1 MNLSRKDVSLL
12 DNNSSKRNDG
22 GFLVRFVNK
31 TIDVVLRALRLTKY
45 REQIVYLF
53 VGGGTT
59 VVDWLVF
66 ALLFALLP
74 DLSHLPFF
82 NLFPNAIAYTAA
94 WAAAVLFAYWASKYF
109 VFVDAEQTKGYA
121 QFFKFV
127 ASRVFTLVLC
137 LVTEFVFVTL
147 LHVNELI
154 VKYAI
159 CTVLNIV
166 INYITSKLLV
176 FKKKKAEN

>member
-1 MNLSRKDVSLL
+1 V
-12 DNNSSKRNDG
+12 DNHSPQKKDG
-22 GFLVRFVNK
+22 GFLVRFVNR
-31 TIDVVLRALRLTKY
+31 TIDVVLKALRLTKY

-59 VVDWLVF
+59 AVDWVVF

-82 NLFPNAIAYTAA
+82 RSFPNAIAYTAA
-94 WAAAVLFAYWASKYF
+94 WAAAVLFAFWASKYF
-109 VFVDAEQTKGYA
+109 VFVEAEKSGGFS
-121 QFFKFV
+121 QFLRFV
-127 ASRVFTLVLC
+127 ASRVFTLLLC
-137 LVTEFVFVTL
+137 LATEFVFVTL
-147 LHVNELI
+147 LHVGELI

-166 INYITSKLLV
+166 INYLTSKLLV
-176 FKKKKAEN
+176 FKKKKVEN

>member
-1 MNLSRKDVSLL
+1 M
-12 DNNSSKRNDG
+12 DNNSPQKNGDG

-31 TIDVVLRALRLTKY
+31 VIDIVLQALHLTKY

-59 VVDWLVF
+59 VVDWVVF
-66 ALLFALLP
+66 ALLFAFLP

-82 NLFPNAIAYTAA
+82 SSFPNAIAYTAA
-94 WAAAVLFAYWASKYF
+94 WAAAVLFAFWASKYF
-109 VFVDAEQTKGYA
+109 VFVEAEKTGGA
-121 QFFKFV
+121 SQFLRFV

-137 LVTEFVFVTL
+137 LATEFIFVTL

-176 FKKKKAEN
+176 FKKKKNEN

>member
-1 MNLSRKDVSLL
+1 M
-12 DNNSSKRNDG
+12 DNNTPKRTDG

-31 TIDVVLRALRLTKY
+31 TIDVVLKALRLTKY

-59 VVDWLVF
+59 VVDWVVF
-66 ALLFALLP
+66 ALLFAFLP

-82 NLFPNAIAYTAA
+82 NAFPNAIAYTVA
-94 WAAAVLFAYWASKYF
+94 WAAAVLFAFWASKYF
-109 VFVDAEQTKGYA
+109 VFVDAEKTKGSS

-147 LHVNELI
+147 LHVGELI
-154 VKYAI
+154 VKYAV

-176 FKKKKAEN
+176 FKKKNIEN

>member
-1 MNLSRKDVSLL
+1 L
-12 DNNSSKRNDG
+12 DNQSPKRTDG

-31 TIDVVLRALRLTKY
+31 TIDVVLKALHLTKY

-59 VVDWLVF
+59 VVDWVVF

-82 NLFPNAIAYTAA
+82 NSFPNAIAYTAA

-109 VFVDAEQTKGYA
+109 VFVEADKTKGFS
-121 QFFKFV
+121 QFLKFV

-176 FKKKKAEN
+176 FKKKKLEN

>member
-1 MNLSRKDVSLL
+1 M
-12 DNNSSKRNDG
+12 DNNSTNRNDG
-22 GFLVRFVNK
+22 GLLVRFVNK
-31 TIDVVLRALRLTKY
+31 TIDLVLKALRLTKY

-59 VVDWLVF
+59 VVDWVVF
-66 ALLFALLP
+66 AILFALLP

-82 NLFPNAIAYTAA
+82 NIFPNAIAYTAA

-109 VFVDAEQTKGYA
+109 VFVEAEQTKGA
-121 QFFKFV
+121 VQFFKFV
-127 ASRVFTLVLC
+127 ASRVFTLLLC
-137 LVTEFVFVTL
+137 LLTEFVFVTL

-176 FKKKKAEN
+176 FKKKKTEN

>member
-1 MNLSRKDVSLL
+1 M
-12 DNNSSKRNDG
+12 DNNSKKRTDG
-22 GFLVRFVNK
+22 GFFVRFVNK
-31 TIDVVLRALRLTKY
+31 VIDVVLQALHLTKY

-59 VVDWLVF
+59 VVDWVVF
-66 ALLFALLP
+66 AILFALLP

-82 NLFPNAIAYTAA
+82 NIFPNAIAYTAA

-109 VFVDAEQTKGYA
+109 VFVEAEQTNGSS

-127 ASRVFTLVLC
+127 ASRVFTLLLC
-137 LVTEFVFVTL
+137 LATEFVFVTL

-176 FKKKKAEN
+176 FKKKKTEN

>member
-1 MNLSRKDVSLL
+1 M
-12 DNNSSKRNDG
+12 DNNTPKRTDG

-31 TIDVVLRALRLTKY
+31 TIDVVLKALHLTKY

-59 VVDWLVF
+59 VVDWVVF
-66 ALLFALLP
+66 ALLFAFLP

-82 NLFPNAIAYTAA
+82 NAFPNAIAYTVA
-94 WAAAVLFAYWASKYF
+94 WAAAVLFAFWASKYF
-109 VFVDAEQTKGYA
+109 VFVEAEKTKGFS

-127 ASRVFTLVLC
+127 ASRVFTLLLC
-137 LVTEFVFVTL
+137 LATEFVFVTL

-176 FKKKKAEN
+176 FKKNKLEH

>member
-1 MNLSRKDVSLL
+1 MHHKNKTP
-12 DNNSSKRNDG
+12 NRNDG

-31 TIDVVLRALRLTKY
+31 TIDVVLKALHLTKY

-59 VVDWLVF
+59 VVDWVVF
-66 ALLFALLP
+66 ALLFAFLP
-74 DLSHLPFF
+74 DLSHLTFF
-82 NLFPNAIAYTAA
+82 NSFPNAIAYTAA
-94 WAAAVLFAYWASKYF
+94 WAAAVLFAFWASKYF
-109 VFVDAEQTKGYA
+109 VFVEAEKAKGVS

-147 LHVNELI
+147 LHVGELI
-154 VKYAI
+154 VKYAV

-176 FKKKKAEN
+176 FKKKNLEN

>member
-1 MNLSRKDVSLL
+1 MNHLPQK
-12 DNNSSKRNDG
+12 KNDG
-22 GFLVRFVNK
+22 GFFVRFINK
-31 TIDVVLRALRLTKY
+31 IIDVVLNALHLSKY
-45 REQIVYLF
+45 REQIVYLG

-59 VVDWLVF
+59 VVDWVVF
-66 ALLFALLP
+66 ALLWAVLP

-82 NLFPNAIAYTAA
+82 SAFPNAIPYTVA
-94 WAAAVLFAYWASKYF
+94 WAAAVLFAFWASKYF
-109 VFVDAEQTKGYA
+109 VFLDAEEKKGTS
-121 QFFKFV
+121 QFWKFV
-127 ASRVFTLVLC
+127 ASRVFTLLLC
-137 LVTEFVFVTL
+137 LGTEFVFVTL

-176 FKKKKAEN
+176 FTKKKTEN

>member
-1 MNLSRKDVSLL
+1 MNNLPQK
-12 DNNSSKRNDG
+12 KNDG
-22 GFLVRFVNK
+22 GFFVRFINRI
-31 TIDVVLRALRLTKY
+31 IDVVLNALHLSKY
-45 REQIVYLF
+45 REQIVYLG

-59 VVDWLVF
+59 VVDWVVF
-66 ALLFALLP
+66 ALLWALLP

-82 NLFPNAIAYTAA
+82 SAFPNAIPYTVA
-94 WAAAVLFAYWASKYF
+94 WAAAVLFAFWASKYF
-109 VFVDAEQTKGYA
+109 VFLEAEEEKGFS
-121 QFFKFV
+121 QFLKFV

-137 LVTEFVFVTL
+137 LATEFVFVTL

-176 FKKKKAEN
+176 FTKKKPLD

>member
-1 MNLSRKDVSLL
+1 MDHHSPNT
-12 DNNSSKRNDG
+12 NG

-31 TIDVVLRALRLTKY
+31 TIDAVLKALRLTKY

-59 VVDWLVF
+59 VVDWVVF

-82 NLFPNAIAYTAA
+82 NAFPNAIAYTAA
-94 WAAAVLFAYWASKYF
+94 WAAAVLFAFWASKYF
-109 VFVDAEQTKGYA
+109 VFVEAEQAKGFS
-121 QFFKFV
+121 QFLKFV
-127 ASRVFTLVLC
+127 ASRVFTLLLC
-137 LVTEFVFVTL
+137 LGTEFVFVTL

-176 FKKKKAEN
+176 FKKKNPET

>member
-1 MNLSRKDVSLL
+1 M
-12 DNNSSKRNDG
+12 DNNSSKRTDG

-59 VVDWLVF
+59 AVDWVIF
-66 ALLFALLP
+66 ALLFAFLP

-82 NLFPNAIAYTAA
+82 SSFPNAIAYTVA
-94 WAAAVLFAYWASKYF
+94 WAAAVLFAFWASKYF
-109 VFVDAEQTKGYA
+109 VFVDAQRTKGA
-121 QFFKFV
+121 SQFLKFV

-147 LHVNELI
+147 LHMGELI
-154 VKYAI
+154 VKYAV

-176 FKKKKAEN
+176 FKKKNLEN

>member
-1 MNLSRKDVSLL
+1 MNQ
-12 DNNSSKRNDG
+12 NSPQKKSDG
-22 GFLVRFVNK
+22 GFLVRFINK
-31 TIDVVLRALRLTKY
+31 MIDVVLNALHLSKY

-59 VVDWLVF
+59 VVDWVVF
-66 ALLFALLP
+66 ALLWALLP
-74 DLSHLPFF
+74 DLSNLPFF
-82 NLFPNAIAYTAA
+82 SAFPNAIPYTAA
-94 WAAAVLFAYWASKYF
+94 WAAAVLFAFWASKYF
-109 VFVDAEQTKGYA
+109 VFLEAEQKSGFS
-121 QFFKFV
+121 QFLKFV
-127 ASRVFTLVLC
+127 ASRVFTLLLC
-137 LVTEFVFVTL
+137 LATEFVFVTL

-176 FKKKKAEN
+176 FKKKENEN

>member
-1 MNLSRKDVSLL
+1 MAQNSPK
-12 DNNSSKRNDG
+12 NNEG

-31 TIDVVLRALRLTKY
+31 TIDVVLKALHLTKY

-59 VVDWLVF
+59 VVDWVVF
-66 ALLFALLP
+66 ALLFAFLP

-82 NLFPNAIAYTAA
+82 SAFPNAIAYTAA
-94 WAAAVLFAYWASKYF
+94 WAAAVLFAFWASKYF
-109 VFVDAEQTKGYA
+109 VFVEAEKQKGFS
-121 QFFKFV
+121 QFLKFV

-137 LVTEFVFVTL
+137 LLTEFVFVTL

-176 FKKKKAEN
+176 FKKKKSEN

>member
-1 MNLSRKDVSLL
+1 MDHNTP
-12 DNNSSKRNDG
+12 NRNDG

-31 TIDVVLRALRLTKY
+31 TIDVVLKAFHLTKY

-59 VVDWLVF
+59 VVDWVIF
-66 ALLFALLP
+66 ALLFAFLP

-82 NLFPNAIAYTAA
+82 NIFPNAIAYTVA
-94 WAAAVLFAYWASKYF
+94 WAAAVLFAFWASKYF
-109 VFVDAEQTKGYA
+109 VFVEAEQTKGA
-121 QFFKFV
+121 SQFFKFV

-137 LVTEFVFVTL
+137 LITEFVFVTL
-147 LHVNELI
+147 LHVGELI
-154 VKYAI
+154 VKYAV

-176 FKKKKAEN
+176 FKKKNLEN

>member
-1 MNLSRKDVSLL
+1 MDH
-12 DNNSSKRNDG
+12 NSPNRNDG

-31 TIDVVLRALRLTKY
+31 TIDVVLKALHLTKY

-59 VVDWLVF
+59 VVDWVIF
-66 ALLFALLP
+66 ALLFAFLP

-82 NLFPNAIAYTAA
+82 NSFPNAIAYTVA
-94 WAAAVLFAYWASKYF
+94 WAAAVLFAFWASKYF
-109 VFVDAEQTKGYA
+109 VFVDAEKAKGA
-121 QFFKFV
+121 SQFFKFV

-147 LHVNELI
+147 LHVGELI
-154 VKYAI
+154 VKYAV
-159 CTVLNIV
+159 CTVLNVV

-176 FKKKKAEN
+176 FKKKNLEN

>member
-1 MNLSRKDVSLL
+1 METNTPQKKSE
-12 DNNSSKRNDG
+12 G
-22 GFLVRFVNK
+22 GFFVRFVNK
-31 TIDVVLRALRLTKY
+31 VIDVVLKAMHLTKY
-45 REQIVYLF
+45 REQIVYLG

-59 VVDWLVF
+59 VVDWVVF
-66 ALLFALLP
+66 AVLFAILP

-82 NLFPNAIAYTAA
+82 NAFPNAIPYTAA
-94 WAAAVLFAYWASKYF
+94 WAAAVLFAYFASKYF
-109 VFVDAEQTKGYA
+109 VFIDAEQTKGIT
-121 QFFKFV
+121 QFLRFV
-127 ASRVFTLVLC
+127 YSRVFTLALC

-147 LHVNELI
+147 LSVNELI

-176 FKKKKAEN
+176 FKKKKED